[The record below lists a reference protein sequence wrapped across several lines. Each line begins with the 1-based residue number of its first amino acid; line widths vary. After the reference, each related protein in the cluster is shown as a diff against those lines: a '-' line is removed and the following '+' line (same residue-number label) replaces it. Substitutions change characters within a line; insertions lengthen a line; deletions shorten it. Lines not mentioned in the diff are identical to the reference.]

1 MPIVH
6 LGGVIDESPT
16 PADWRVLAIP
26 TDWDF
31 ESELRIRP
39 VTIDYVT
46 YPDDFFM
53 IIQTAGMWD
62 ASAAN
67 PADPTA
73 IFVNFKAST
82 TDGIKL
88 VKVHGMGEWVP
99 YLDEVVRHFPPL
111 AWTERAKGEIV
122 KFLQLPGLR
131 EQLAAT
137 AVPRPESERP
147 ADQTA
152 EVGVQRRRKI
162 TREHLEEVA
171 KIYNHAQS
179 EDEPPTR
186 AVQNHFGVSHSTAAK
201 WVGSARR
208 TGLLPPIE

>member
-1 MPIVH
+1 M
-6 LGGVIDESPT
+6 IDESPL

-31 ESELRIRP
+31 DSELRIRH

-53 IIQTAGMWD
+53 VIQTSEMMAT
-62 ASAAN
+62 SE
-67 PADPTA
+67 PTA

-82 TDGIKL
+82 ADGVRL

-99 YLDEVVRHFPPL
+99 YLGEIVQHFPPL
-111 AWTERAKGEIV
+111 AWTERAKAEIV
-122 KFLQLPGLR
+122 KFLQLPGMR
-131 EQLAAT
+131 EQLATA
-137 AVPRPESERP
+137 AVPRPEGERS

-162 TREHLEEVA
+162 TPEHLEEVA

-208 TGLLPPIE
+208 IGLLPPVE